1 MILNQIFIEAGGIM
15 RNKIIIGITFSL
27 VLLMSG
33 CASKQTAEINV
44 LATTDLHGVIPYEL
58 TSYVKEERKKDK
70 NLTLVDKC
78 LVLAWIVI
86 LVLDIKMV
94 IITLKVILRRLFQK
108 I

>member
-44 LATTDLHGVIPYEL
+44 LATTDLHGVIP
-58 TSYVKEERKKDK
+58 
-70 NLTLVDKC
+70 
-78 LVLAWIVI
+78 
-86 LVLDIKMV
+86 
-94 IITLKVILRRLFQK
+94 
-108 I
+108 